1 MIPESDDTR
10 LYALVTTNQDHGT
23 FDAEV
28 LDAKGNRYLQLSGY
42 RTVAV
47 PNAMDAEL
55 LKPLQVAMS
64 REVAAA

>member
-1 MIPESDDTR
+1 
-10 LYALVTTNQDHGT
+10 LYALVTPDPDRGS

-28 LDAKGNRYLQLSGY
+28 LDTKGNRYLQLSGY
-42 RTVAV
+42 RTVTV
-47 PNAMDAEL
+47 PSVVDAER